1 MENNNSNRN
10 HREFCNGLRPVQGNG
25 YRRPPVEYINNV
37 YNSRN
42 RKRNIKTP
50 RVQHNKKC

>member
-25 YRRPPVEYINNV
+25 YRRP
-37 YNSRN
+37 
-42 RKRNIKTP
+42 
-50 RVQHNKKC
+50 Q